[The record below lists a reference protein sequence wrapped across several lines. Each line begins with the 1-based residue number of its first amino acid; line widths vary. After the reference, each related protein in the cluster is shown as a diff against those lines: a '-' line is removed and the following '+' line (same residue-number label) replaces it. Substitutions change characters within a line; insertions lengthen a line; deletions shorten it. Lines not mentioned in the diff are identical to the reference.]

1 MAIVATAIQSNGTA
15 NSHRNRR
22 CICNRIGI
30 LCPHRHH
37 NKGAEGVDVF
47 KGHIAVI
54 GKFAYVN
61 RAVRLDMDSVSFLIF
76 TGSQSHA
83 GQSHGGSLT
92 FGQRIGIA
100 FIVCQADIVGLD
112 VRNIGTADSIHQ
124 CLHGVIVQAVF
135 IQGGHLH
142 RHTLRKDCRDICR
155 GITGLTGHGPL
166 FHSSSIVLSR
176 PICTIKRKHTICLRR
191 IRRSR
196 ITRRFLI
203 GGRLGR
209 CRRVLRGFGR
219 GNSFAGG
226 RLFLFSRSLG
236 RGRLFLFS
244 RSLDRGSIY
253 LRSLNSFGGIFLKYD
268 IFVLSA
274 LLRLLIIGS
283 RAGRRRLLGISGF
296 RMSRGF
302 FRHRIRHSRSIRRI
316 VFNCERLDRCEG
328 SQHRKNQQYADYSTC
343 LEP

>member
-1 MAIVATAIQSNGTA
+1 
-15 NSHRNRR
+15 
-22 CICNRIGI
+22 
-30 LCPHRHH
+30 
-37 NKGAEGVDVF
+37 
-47 KGHIAVI
+47 
-54 GKFAYVN
+54 
-61 RAVRLDMDSVSFLIF
+61 MDSVLFLIF
-76 TGSQSHA
+76 TRGQCHA
-83 GQSHGGSLT
+83 GQSHSGSLI
-92 FGQRIGIA
+92 FGQRVGIA
-100 FIVCQADIVGLD
+100 FTVCQADIVGFD

-135 IQGGHLH
+135 IQGRHLH
-142 RHTLRKDCRDICR
+142 RHIFRKDCSDVCR

-176 PICTIKRKHTICLRR
+176 RICTIKRQHTICLRR

-203 GGRLGR
+203 GGCLRRGR
-209 CRRVLRGFGR
+209 RFLVGFGR
-219 GNSFAGG
+219 GNSFAGSSACRLVLAGG
-226 RLFLFSRSLG
+226 RLLLFSRSLG

-283 RAGRRRLLGISGF
+283 RAGHRRLLGISGF
-296 RMSRGF
+296 RLSRGF

-328 SQHRKNQQYADYSTC
+328 SQHRKNQQHADYTTC